1 MPNKPEFV
9 HLLKIARSVEAQ
21 NDAIGRFVMTVG
33 AVADILSLDMTEAA
47 MGKAKRK
54 LKDAA
59 QVCRDAVWPEE
70 G

>member
-1 MPNKPEFV
+1 
-9 HLLKIARSVEAQ
+9 
-21 NDAIGRFVMTVG
+21 MTVG

-47 MGKAKRK
+47 MGKAKRE